1 MWGQRQMQQRIS
13 LMFFAQ
19 FFMIVDLLAI
29 LTDLLYR
36 FTLTAVLSQN
46 ECEIDPMQ
54 DHFSRRE
61 CSILGLKCVQ

>member
-46 ECEIDPMQ
+46 GSEIDPIQ
-54 DHFSRRE
+54 DHFSHRE

>member
-46 ECEIDPMQ
+46 ECEINPIPG
-54 DHFSRRE
+54 S
-61 CSILGLKCVQ
+61 L